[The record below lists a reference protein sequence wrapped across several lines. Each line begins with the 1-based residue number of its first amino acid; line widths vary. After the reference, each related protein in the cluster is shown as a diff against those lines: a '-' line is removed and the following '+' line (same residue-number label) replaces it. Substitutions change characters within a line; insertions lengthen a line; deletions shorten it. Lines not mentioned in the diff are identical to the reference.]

1 VPSEEPF
8 ASRFIATL
16 RDLPGMIDTCI
27 FIGVVSLALEGL
39 TLRLWFSPASEVP
52 IYRQLATQV
61 QLAILSGDLKPGER
75 LPSTRELARRFSI
88 HPNTVSAG
96 YRQLARDGWVEY
108 RHGSGVYIQSEVAPA
123 RTPEQILDQHI
134 VEFFKAVRELQFP
147 AAAIRQRVAEWIA
160 APPPDH
166 FVLID
171 PDVEAREILLTEIRK
186 LTTWPAV
193 AISIEEAANPETML
207 AAIPLCRPSKTKM
220 VRAVLPAGTELV
232 PLQIRSANKWLD
244 PELPSLKGRLIGV
257 VSSWVDFREFARTM
271 LAATGVDPDLL
282 VVRNPKQRR
291 WQRGLDQTG
300 AIICDAHTAAARELP
315 KGPRVFVFSLLADAF
330 QLELNKFSD
339 SSQFL

>member
-1 VPSEEPF
+1 
-8 ASRFIATL
+8 
-16 RDLPGMIDTCI
+16 
-27 FIGVVSLALEGL
+27 
-39 TLRLWFSPASEVP
+39 LRLWFSTASEVP

-96 YRQLARDGWVEY
+96 YRQLAREGWVEY
-108 RHGSGVYIQSEVAPA
+108 RHGSGVYIQSEVGPA
-123 RTPEQILDQHI
+123 QTPEQILDQHI
-134 VEFFKAVRELQFP
+134 VAFFKAVRELRLP
-147 AAAIRQRVAEWIA
+147 AVAIRQRVAEWIA

-171 PDVEAREILLTEIRK
+171 PDADAREILLTEIRK

-193 AISIEEAANPETML
+193 AITVEEAAKPDAML
-207 AAIPLCRPSKTKM
+207 GAIPLSRPSKIKM
-220 VRAVLPAGTELV
+220 VRTVLPAGLELI
-232 PLQIRSANKWLD
+232 PLQIRSANRWLD
-244 PELPSLKGRLIGV
+244 PELPSLQGQMIGV
-257 VSSWVDFREFARTM
+257 VSAWLDFREIARTM
-271 LAATGVDPDLL
+271 LAAAGVDPDLL
-282 VVRNPKQRR
+282 VVRNSKRPR

-300 AIICDAHTAAARELP
+300 AIICDAHTAATRELP

-330 QLELNKFSD
+330 QSELSKFSD